1 MGGGSKS
8 PAAPDYK
15 EVIGMLQDVY
25 KVSGERAKELW
36 DWGKQAYEENKGVG
50 REAITNAL
58 GQMKKLSGDADKY
71 RAEYATYA
79 PARKKQLADAMKLGS
94 EGYQEEQRKKATQ
107 DIATRVKA
115 ARDAAMQ
122 RLEGLGISQDAL
134 AKGDLATRV
143 AEAGMQ
149 SAGANTG
156 AEAAR
161 QEGRQALATAVG
173 TGEAVK
179 AGINPA
185 AAGSMQAGQSAAA
198 IGPAVDQGRVMI
210 QGNVPQQAG
219 LGSQAAVNVA
229 NVQNMGFQNASDKWK
244 ADEEASGSGWGALG
258 TGVGLLTKF
267 IPGFEEGGAIPD
279 VQMFAAG
286 GGPIPIEASPSAGAI
301 PDDIPAIINGSDGSQ
316 GPAQINA
323 GEFVMPQDVVKWLGE
338 KGMQQIV
345 MKARKEMGSPDQA
358 PAQPETPGGMPP
370 PTMDGAGVPPTP
382 MGVAG

>member
-1 MGGGSKS
+1 MGGGGSKS
-8 PAAPDYK
+8 PAAPDYT
-15 EVIGMLQDVY
+15 EVIGMLKDVF

-36 DWGKQAYEENKGVG
+36 DWGKQAYETNSGIG
-50 REAITNAL
+50 RQAITNAL
-58 GQMKKLSGDADKY
+58 GQMTKLSGDADKY
-71 RAEYATYA
+71 RAEYTKYA
-79 PARKKQLADAMKLGS
+79 PARAKQLADAMKMGS
-94 EGYQEEQRKKATQ
+94 AGYQEEQAKKATQ

-149 SAGANTG
+149 SAGANAG
-156 AEAAR
+156 REAAR
-161 QEGRQALATAVG
+161 KEGQAALAAAIG

-185 AAGSMQAGQSAAA
+185 AAGSMQAGQSAAG
-198 IGPAVDQGRVMI
+198 IGPAIDQGRVMI

-229 NVQNMGFQNASDKWK
+229 NVQNMGFQNAQDKWK

-258 TGVGLLTKF
+258 TGLGMLTKF

-279 VQMFAAG
+279 TQMFAAG

-301 PDDIPAIINGSDGSQ
+301 PDDIPATINGSDGSQ
-316 GPAQINA
+316 APAQINA

-358 PAQPETPGGMPP
+358 PAQPDTGGMPP
-370 PTMDGAGVPPTP
+370 PTMDGAGIPPTQV
-382 MGVAG
+382 GVA

>member
-15 EVIGMLQDVY
+15 EVIGMLQDVF
-25 KVSGERAKELW
+25 KVSGERAQELW

-50 REAITNAL
+50 RKAIDNAL
-58 GQMKKLSGDADKY
+58 GQMTKLSGDADKY
-71 RAEYATYA
+71 RAEYAKYA
-79 PARKKQLADAMKLGS
+79 PARAKQLADAMKLGS
-94 EGYQEEQRKKATQ
+94 EGYQEEQAKKATQ

-149 SAGANTG
+149 SAGANQG
-156 AEAAR
+156 REAAR
-161 QEGRQALATAVG
+161 KEGQQALATAIG

-198 IGPAVDQGRVMI
+198 IGPAIDQGRVMI

-229 NVQNMGFQNASDKWK
+229 NVQNMGFQNAMDKWK
-244 ADEEASGSGWGALG
+244 ADEESSGSGWGALG
-258 TGVGLLTKF
+258 TGLGFLTKF
-267 IPGFEEGGAIPD
+267 IPGFEEGGVIPD
-279 VQMFAAG
+279 MQMFADG
-286 GGPIPIEASPSAGAI
+286 GGPVPIEASPSAGAI
-301 PDDIPAIINGSDGSQ
+301 PDDIPATINGSDGSQ
-316 GPAQINA
+316 APAQINA

-338 KGMQQIV
+338 KGMQQVIL
-345 MKARKEMGSPDQA
+345 KARKEMGSPDQA
-358 PAQPETPGGMPP
+358 PAQPDTGGMPP
-370 PTMDGAGVPPTP
+370 PTMDGAGIPPTQA
-382 MGVAG
+382 GVA